1 MNNNTK
7 TPINNTNYFIE
18 KYNSVNDGLGSV
30 LNIGLIF
37 IGVVIIMWVIYKI
50 YQFYTVRKV
59 ISKQYQEIIGDSHDG
74 KVKRIV
80 ESHRL
85 PANKLSNEYAISFWL
100 RIDDFNYKFKEEKNV
115 MLKGNKDG
123 SNANPMVFIDPHT
136 NNLIFKIKMQT
147 TNPVIE
153 NKLGGDLAGG
163 VYDDILLSNG
173 AYGVDNNESNGVES
187 FDNVSGNK
195 VSCKKTYDPRHFSG
209 ISGNQVPSLCKNG
222 STVEGYIQGYK
233 EGFQDDGSDNA
244 KSATKEDNETSV
256 SKSQLDG
263 ISSKLLAETKMKDI
277 SEKEY
282 KIQMMNLVEGICGIL
297 SWLDSESD
305 NITKMTASSFNGLF
319 DGLETLVKSTN
330 MDPSK
335 LSESQFINDMNI
347 TFDSDDNSIKTIQE
361 NLNLIGSVL
370 YLKKVKESGDLDID
384 IINQELMDEIDT
396 RTSRLNCDIKLSS
409 NNSLE
414 ELLVQFINKVKDRVK
429 KMIVKV
435 AVEISDE
442 HIMKVVEPTYST
454 CVVKDF
460 PLQKWTHVVISV
472 NNNVSDVY
480 IDGQLN
486 SSCVFD
492 GFPVVNTDDLYF
504 SLDGGYDG
512 GIAKVVFVNGSLNH
526 SEVYDLYAEGPV
538 NVSGL
543 WNTIK
548 SNI

>member
-1 MNNNTK
+1 MNNTK
-7 TPINNTNYFIE
+7 NPINNTNYFIE
-18 KYNSVNDGLGSV
+18 KYNSVNNGLESV

-50 YQFYTVRKV
+50 YQFYTVRQV
-59 ISKQYQEIIGDSHDG
+59 ITKQYQEIIGDSHDG

-100 RIDDFNYKFKEEKNV
+100 RIDDFNYKFKQEKNV
-115 MLKGNKDG
+115 LLKGNKDG

-173 AYGVDNNESNGVES
+173 AYAVDNNESNGVES

-222 STVEGYIQGYK
+222 STVEGYTQGYK
-233 EGFQDDGSDNA
+233 EGFQDDESDNA
-244 KSATKEDNETSV
+244 NSATKEDNETSV

-282 KIQMMNLVEGICGIL
+282 KAHMMNLVEGICGVL
-297 SWLDSESD
+297 SWFDSESD

-330 MDPSK
+330 MDPAK
-335 LSESQFINDMNI
+335 LSESQFVNDMNI
-347 TFDSDDNSIKTIQE
+347 IFNSDDNSIKILEE
-361 NLNLIGSVL
+361 NLDLIGSIL

-442 HIMKVVEPTYST
+442 HIMKIVEPTYST
-454 CVVKDF
+454 CVIKDF

-526 SEVYDLYAEGPV
+526 GEVYDLYLEGPV